1 MRNINFLGA
10 FIAGLM
16 LGAVTLVSASGVNN
30 SMSPYS
36 QLPGGDLRV
45 LEDWHPQSD
54 PEYVVRLDNGGTRY
68 HSLGSACLGPNETFL
83 VNQWI
88 GGAGAQYWSPVLET
102 DRWAFR
108 YSGPTAEF
116 RVPFGRLQVS
126 ANEALTQSDNRTWT
140 STDVTWRCINQYDTR
155 VPLQAKPAQQGHAR
169 VETGPGQTLRFEAHT
184 PVIGAHFEFDTGKTC
199 DSCYFADSPT
209 GGTVTSGV
217 LWVIYPDE
225 IARAGHRY

>member
-1 MRNINFLGA
+1 MRHIKLIGV

-16 LGAVTLVSASGVNN
+16 LGVVTLVSASGANN
-30 SMSPYS
+30 SMTPYS

-83 VNQWI
+83 VNQWV

-116 RVPFGRLQVS
+116 RVPFGRLQVGV
-126 ANEALTQSDNRTWT
+126 NEALTQSDNRTWT
-140 STDVTWRCINQYDTR
+140 SSDVTWRCINQYDTR
-155 VPLQAKPAQQGHAR
+155 VPLQAKPGVQAHQR
-169 VETGPGQTLRFEAHT
+169 VETGDGKTLRFEAHT
-184 PVIGAHFEFDTGKTC
+184 PVLGAYIKFDNGKEC
-199 DSCYFADSPT
+199 IDCYFADPGI
-209 GGTVTSGV
+209 GGSVTSGV
-217 LWVIYPDE
+217 LWQPSADE
-225 IARAGHRY
+225 IARIGHRF